1 MLWDMNYCDAT
12 CHVLRLAF
20 ELTYLFGGEMG
31 QFQSVVREAWPARK
45 MRVGSRECSS
55 RMVVL

>member
-1 MLWDMNYCDAT
+1 MNYCDAT

-31 QFQSVVREAWPARK
+31 QFVVREAWPSRK
-45 MRVGSRECSS
+45 IRVGSRECGS
-55 RMVVL
+55 RMFVL